1 MKYKESISRIK
12 KISFNEIRKVSV
24 DHITSLAIDVRTH
37 IREELKRGTAVLET
51 HDQLCQYIFT
61 YGPMHQA
68 KMQKVLSCLPLSELE
83 SNEFEI
89 VDWGCGQ
96 GLATV
101 CFFDELKID
110 KIKNNVKRLTLIEPS
125 NKALERAL
133 IHTTAYIKDSIEIRT
148 VCKFLD
154 DVCEDDI
161 KSNSPIT
168 LHFFSNILDV
178 SQIDLQKLSQKIG
191 FNVNGCH
198 YLFCISPLIPNNKRV
213 DRFYDYFNTPETLMT
228 EKDPEYYYKT
238 NYKCSYNI
246 KVFKLENN
254 NINLL
259 YVDYHPPV
267 QFYAAYQL
275 DTVKSALKELSS
287 EDQDRVAKLY
297 ENLSGFEVSAPFDIG
312 ASVYEDVHPIL
323 AVLNNIVTRGLP
335 TKTSPFIEEAF
346 KTLGNSKLEDPL
358 GSIKYSIPNLESKNL
373 FLSLHNIDSR
383 LQYNENNYNTKA
395 LDSNLEE
402 AFILGKHSSMLQ
414 HVLQPQRSL
423 ISITKENK
431 HHSQRV
437 DFACQYPYAS
447 SDRKKGFVIE
457 LDGEAYHSN
466 SNTIS
471 NDKQRIHDLLKK
483 DWDCKRITESQV
495 FDRVV
500 IESEYMQNLTLA
512 FGKKYDAEWI
522 CALQLTLS
530 PIGVA
535 RIQKT
540 VIDALMTNQISFETP
555 IWNVLIIEQDVPCA
569 CIALGELIEM
579 FDKLSAMSQNYSNLK
594 FPKIELKVISS
605 KEFISSTLHKVEC
618 PKLSVNVCEEVTS
631 IHRATNYDLII
642 DISVLRRSNVE
653 NINYSN
659 FNCEKNAYFN
669 IRSSHYIRGARQ
681 IYTTDTI
688 DYKPMAEKNTQGD
701 YIEIEDNCKL
711 LSYFLQMLFRKQSFR
726 SGQLPILSRALQNKC
741 VIGLLPTGGGKSLT
755 YQLAAMLQPGVTIV
769 VDPLRA
775 LMKDQYEGLINI
787 GIDTCTFINSTINA
801 KEKEARARQM
811 EESQMQFVFLSP
823 ERLAIYSFREKLR
836 NMYNLGVY
844 FSYGVID
851 EVHCVS
857 EWGHDFRIPYLHLGH
872 NLYKYVLPKEKD
884 SNDRITLFGLTA
896 TASFDVLADVE
907 RELSGDGIFDLDS
920 DTIIKDENTNRL
932 ELQYRIEKVPV
943 QYALDQYYDRNNKI
957 DPSLP
962 RAVKMTD
969 KWSVYKSKRDY
980 LGGYIQK
987 IPDLIKELQESDSLE
1002 KINTKFYTR
1011 QNIEYSTPL
1020 DISVNMPIR
1029 FFAEAAKYKQS
1040 GIVFCPHKDSTGI
1053 SVNANANALSNLI
1066 PAVGTF
1072 MGGGDNGDVDKESFE
1087 FFDKFKNDELSL
1099 MVATKAFG
1107 MGIDKPN
1114 IRFTVNMNYSS
1125 SLESFVQEAGR
1136 GGRDRRM
1143 ALSTILVTDYK
1154 LIRINKSCTI
1164 DIPFMKI
1171 IKNKWFKD
1179 GDLQTILEHYK
1190 VRVDSQYID
1199 ICTPQNDMVKLRCD
1213 ICPKRYAFNRC
1224 NVSCSECDKG
1234 PCENMCTEIETCQL
1248 RKVPAE
1254 YKNQYLY
1261 ILDLCEMEQQNNLQV
1276 PRRSLEFQNID
1287 YETVMFFYTNNFKG
1301 THPEKQTMHDLLSG
1315 SQTEFLY
1322 DNDTESKPTNEV
1334 RGFLNQLLS
1343 SKEDDTIIELIST
1356 MQIYECPIEGKI
1368 YKVTLIRKNN
1378 RYVEVQRH
1386 SDGKMFTVDEKEL
1399 TLFRDSNDISKAIYR
1414 MCCIGLIDDVTQDYS
1429 NNLYRVVAK
1438 RKKDGDYYKALQRF
1452 LERYFTKKRAEIEVQ
1467 KVANYKGNNEIH
1479 KCLGYLTEFVYDKIA
1494 RKRKQAIDDMRTFC
1508 MIGLDESTDWKVRN
1522 EKLKDYIYYY
1532 FNSKFAR
1539 IDYSVNDE
1547 LFSLTVDTEA
1557 GRKSSVATLFKFL
1570 RVIDDDI
1577 TNMSSPKDNI
1587 NHLQGAVR
1595 LIRRSLIES
1604 NPTLDFLNVFCLL
1617 YLKVGINENLKAEL
1631 QKSYCDGY
1639 MEFYKRTDD
1648 KTEFYAMIES
1658 FNQSLIDKQRNV
1670 ATEIELQQLKD
1681 WSLVCELQLHDK
1693 WIESFKTNYLN

>member
-24 DHITSLAIDVRTH
+24 DHINSLANDVRTH

-101 CFFDELKID
+101 CFFDELKTD

-191 FNVNGCH
+191 YNVNGCH

-213 DRFYDYFNTPETLMT
+213 DRFYDYFNTPETLMS
-228 EKDPEYYYKT
+228 EKNPEYYYKT
-238 NYKCSYNI
+238 NKCSYNI

-275 DTVKSALKELSS
+275 DSVKSALKELSS

-297 ENLSGFEVSAPFDIG
+297 KNLSGFEVSAPFDIG

-358 GSIKYSIPNLESKNL
+358 GSIKYSIPNLEAKNL

-466 SNTIS
+466 SKTIS

-483 DWDCKRITESQV
+483 DWDCKRITESQA

-512 FGKKYDAEWI
+512 FDKKYDVEWI

-618 PKLSVNVCEEVTS
+618 PKLSFNVCEEVTS

-659 FNCEKNAYFN
+659 FNCKKNAYFN

-688 DYKPMAEKNTQGD
+688 DYKPMVEKNTQGG
-701 YIEIEDNCKL
+701 YIEIEENSNL

-726 SGQLPILSRALQNKC
+726 SGQLPILSRALQNQC

-769 VDPLRA
+769 VDPLRS
-775 LMKDQYEGLINI
+775 LMKDQYDGLINI
-787 GIDTCTFINSTINA
+787 GIDTCTFINSTINP
-801 KEKEARARQM
+801 KEKEVRARQM

-823 ERLAIYSFREKLR
+823 ERLAIYDFRKKLR
-836 NMYNLGVY
+836 NMHDLGVY
-844 FSYGVID
+844 FSYGIID

-857 EWGHDFRIPYLHLGH
+857 EWGHDFRFTYLHLGH
-872 NLYKYVLPKEKD
+872 NLYKYVLPKQKNN
-884 SNDRITLFGLTA
+884 NDRITLFGLTA

-920 DTIIKDENTNRL
+920 DTIIRDENTNRL

-943 QYALDQYYDRNNKI
+943 QYDEDKSYDKYNKI
-957 DPSLP
+957 DKSLP
-962 RAVKMTD
+962 RAVAISNK
-969 KWSVYKSKRDY
+969 KSVYNSKKEY

-987 IPDLIKELQESDSLE
+987 IPNLIKELQETYSLE
-1002 KINTKFYTR
+1002 QINTKFYER
-1011 QNIEYSTPL
+1011 QNLENSPIPPNILVS
-1020 DISVNMPIR
+1020 MPTR
-1029 FFAEAAKYKQS
+1029 FFSKAEKYKQS
-1040 GIVFCPHKDSTGI
+1040 GIVFCPHKNNTGI
-1053 SVNANANALSNLI
+1053 SVNDNANVLRHLI
-1066 PAVGTF
+1066 PAIGTF
-1072 MGGGDNGDVDKESFE
+1072 MGGGDNEDRERTDNESFE
-1087 FFDKFKNDELSL
+1087 FFDKFRNDELSL

-1114 IRFTVNMNYSS
+1114 VRFTVNMNYSS

-1136 GGRDRRM
+1136 GGRDRGM
-1143 ALSTILVTDYK
+1143 ALSTILVADYK
-1154 LIRINKSCTI
+1154 LVRINKSCTI
-1164 DIPFMKI
+1164 DIPPMKV

-1179 GDLQTILEHYK
+1179 GDLQTVLNHYRI
-1190 VRVDSQYID
+1190 RVDSQYID
-1199 ICTPQNDMVKLRCD
+1199 VCTPRDDMAKLRCNVCH
-1213 ICPKRYAFNRC
+1213 IRYAFNRC
-1224 NVSCSECDKG
+1224 NATCDKCDKG
-1234 PCENMCTEIETCQL
+1234 PCINICSEFEACQL
-1248 RKVPAE
+1248 RKIPTE

-1261 ILDLCEMEQQNNLQV
+1261 ISDLREVLKQNKLQL
-1276 PRRSLEFQNID
+1276 PRRNLEFQNID

-1301 THPEKQTMHDLLSG
+1301 SHIEKQTLHDLLSR
-1315 SQTEFLY
+1315 SDFSCN
-1322 DNDTESKPTNEV
+1322 NDMELNPPNEV
-1334 RGFLNQLLS
+1334 RSFLNQLLS
-1343 SKEDDTIIELIST
+1343 LKEGDTIVAFIST
-1356 MQIYECPIEGKI
+1356 KIHECTIEGKI
-1368 YKVTLIRKNN
+1368 TRVTLMSKEGK
-1378 RYVEVQRH
+1378 YAKVQRH
-1386 SDGKMFTVDEKEL
+1386 SDGKIFKVNEQET
-1399 TLFRDSNDISKAIYR
+1399 TLFRDAIEVSKAIYR
-1414 MCCIGLIDDVTQDYS
+1414 MCCIGLIDDFTQDYS
-1429 NNLYRVVAK
+1429 KNMYRVAAK
-1438 RKKDGDYYKALQRF
+1438 RKKDGEYYKTLQYF
-1452 LERYFTKKRAEIEVQ
+1452 LERYFTRDRAKIEVL
-1467 KVANYKGNNEIH
+1467 KVPNYKGDNEIH

-1494 RKRKQAIDDMRTFC
+1494 LKRKQAIDDMRTFC
-1508 MIGLDESTDWKVRN
+1508 MIGLDESKDWKVRN
-1522 EKLKDYIYYY
+1522 EELKDYIYYY

-1539 IDYSVNDE
+1539 RNYTINDE
-1547 LFSLTVDTEA
+1547 PFSLKDDTED
-1557 GRKSSVATLFKFL
+1557 GKITSFDILFKYL
-1570 RVIDDDI
+1570 RVIDDDTI
-1577 TNMSSPKDNI
+1577 DMSSPKDNI

-1617 YLKVGINENLKAEL
+1617 YLKVGKNENLKEEL

-1670 ATEIELQQLKD
+1670 ATKIELQQLKD